1 MTTSAA
7 TKVAVDRYK
16 AYKTALEVTPD
27 EDTETRRA
35 LKKAIYKAFDAVI
48 EQQDWTGDD
57 ADDTEQTVPGG
68 A

>member
-1 MTTSAA
+1 MTTSDE
-7 TKVAVDRYK
+7 TKVAVARYK
-16 AYKTALEVTPD
+16 AYKAALEVTPD
-27 EDTETRRA
+27 EDADTRRA

-57 ADDTEQTVPGG
+57 VETEQTVPGG

>member
-1 MTTSAA
+1 MATSEE
-7 TKVAVDRYK
+7 TKVAVARYK
-16 AYKTALEVTPD
+16 AYKAALEVTPD
-27 EDTETRRA
+27 EDTDTRRA

-57 ADDTEQTVPGG
+57 VETEQTVPGG